1 MFAYNSVRFASLAT
15 KKFFEPQ
22 DDLQFFKIIFPKAS
36 GV

>member
-1 MFAYNSVRFASLAT
+1 MFADNPVHFASLAT

-22 DDLQFFKIIFPKAS
+22 DDLQFFKIIFPKAF